1 MRLTGKG
8 SVMKHSLKITFN
20 SPVILIFVFLCFVS
34 TLFGSLTLGKS
45 TWFLFTTYHSSLHSP
60 LTYVRLFTH
69 VLGHSGWEHL
79 IGNVSYLLLLGP
91 ILEEKHGSVHILEV
105 ILVTALIT
113 GVVNYVFFPQVALCG
128 ASGVVFAF
136 ILLTSFTDFRQGEI
150 LVTFLLVAAFY
161 IGQQVYEGIAVQ
173 SNVSNLSHILGGI
186 IGAVFGYQMN
196 QKRLYDGI

>member
-113 GVVNYVFFPQVALCG
+113 GVVNYVFFPQGCIVMEPVEWCL
-128 ASGVVFAF
+128 
-136 ILLTSFTDFRQGEI
+136 
-150 LVTFLLVAAFY
+150 
-161 IGQQVYEGIAVQ
+161 
-173 SNVSNLSHILGGI
+173 
-186 IGAVFGYQMN
+186 
-196 QKRLYDGI
+196 RLFC